1 MTMKKTIIITTAIL
15 AGLCANAAPK
25 LPAPTTPNPGLKY
38 YYPVPKAKKPT
49 TANYDVVVYGGTP
62 GGVGA
67 AIQARRMGKTS
78 ALYVFRRHVG
88 GLTSAGLTETDIGKK
103 NAIGG
108 MAVEFFERVGKWRQ
122 YRPSEAERVFLEML
136 VDAGVPVFFEHRL
149 EKVEKKDGKITKITF
164 ENGNAVKGKMF
175 VDATYEGDLFAMAGC
190 SYMVGREDNSRFN
203 EDYNGTYFSKHS
215 HIPRFDVDPYKVK
228 GDPSSGLLEGIT
240 DTKVEKLGVADKKLQ
255 SYCFRMWAMKNG
267 KKTPWYKPEN
277 YRPERYALLS
287 RYVNS
292 APDPDFWNLRYS
304 RGPLKL
310 NEGDCNNAGPI
321 SLDHV
326 GYNFGWAE
334 GSYAER
340 EKIFQDH
347 VNYQQ
352 GFMYFLA
359 NDPSIP
365 AKLRARINAFG
376 LDAYEFPET
385 RNWPHDLYIR
395 EARRLLSDY
404 VMTQA
409 HCTGKEVV
417 KDSVGLGSYQMD
429 SHHVER
435 VVKDGKMYVEGGFE
449 KKVKRSYPVSFK
461 SIVPKRAECTNL
473 AVPVALSASH
483 VAFGSIRME
492 PVFMILGQS
501 GATAACMAIDGN
513 GIIQDVDYKKLRAKL
528 LIDEQILDTPF
539 VPKGKKRN

>member
-1 MTMKKTIIITTAIL
+1 MKKTIIIATATL
-15 AGLCANAAPK
+15 VGLCASAAIK

-38 YYPVPKAKKPT
+38 YYPVPKAEKPT
-49 TANYDVVVYGGTP
+49 NANYDVVVYGGTP

-108 MAVEFFERVGKWRQ
+108 MAVEFYEKLGKWRQ
-122 YRPSEAERVFLEML
+122 FRPSEAERAFLEML
-136 VDAGVPVFFEHRL
+136 AEAGVPVFFEHRL
-149 EKVEKKDGKITKITF
+149 EKVETENGKIKKVIF
-164 ENGNAVKGKMF
+164 ENGNSATGKMF

-215 HIPRFDVDPYKVK
+215 HIPRFDIDPYKVK

-240 DTKVEKLGVADKKLQ
+240 DTKVDVLGKADKKLQ

-334 GSYAER
+334 GTYAER

-385 RNWPHDLYIR
+385 RNWPHELYVR

-409 HCTGKEVV
+409 HCQGKEVV

-435 VVKDGKMYVEGGFE
+435 VVKDGKMAIEGGFE

-461 SIVPKRAECTNL
+461 SIVPKKAECTNL

-501 GATAACMAIDGN
+501 AATAACMAIDGD
-513 GIIQDVDYKKLRAKL
+513 GVIQNVEYKKLRAKL
-528 LIDEQILDTPF
+528 ILDCQILDTPF
-539 VPKGKKRN
+539 VPKKKRK

>member
-1 MTMKKTIIITTAIL
+1 MKKTIIITTAIL
-15 AGLCANAAPK
+15 AGLCANSAPK

-38 YYPVPKAKKPT
+38 YYPLPKAKNPT

-108 MAVEFFERVGKWRQ
+108 MAVEFYEKLGKWRQ
-122 YRPSEAERVFLEML
+122 FRPSEAERAFLEML
-136 VDAGVPVFFEHRL
+136 VEAGVPVFFEHRL

-164 ENGNAVKGKMF
+164 ENGNAVTGKMF
-175 VDATYEGDLFAMAGC
+175 VDATYEGDLLAMAGC
-190 SYMVGREDNSRFN
+190 SYMVGREDNARFN

-228 GDPSSGLLEGIT
+228 GDKSSGLLEGIT
-240 DTKVEKLGVADKKLQ
+240 DTKVEKLGIADKKLQ

-277 YRPERYALLS
+277 YRPERYELLS
-287 RYVNS
+287 RYINS
-292 APDPDFWNLRYS
+292 APDPDFWDLRYK

-395 EARRLLSDY
+395 EGRRLLSDY

-409 HCTGKEVV
+409 HCQGKEVV

-501 GATAACMAIDGN
+501 SATAACMAIDGN
-513 GIIQDVDYKKLRAKL
+513 GIIQDVEYKKLRAKL
-528 LIDEQILDTPF
+528 IIDCQILDTPF

>member
-1 MTMKKTIIITTAIL
+1 MKKTIIITTAIL
-15 AGLCANAAPK
+15 AGLCANSAPK

-38 YYPVPKAKKPT
+38 YYPLPKAKNPT

-108 MAVEFFERVGKWRQ
+108 MAVEFYEKLGKWRQ
-122 YRPSEAERVFLEML
+122 FRPSEAERAFLEML
-136 VDAGVPVFFEHRL
+136 VEAGVPVFFEHRL

-164 ENGNAVKGKMF
+164 ENGNAVTGKMF
-175 VDATYEGDLFAMAGC
+175 VDATYEGDLLAMAGC

-228 GDPSSGLLEGIT
+228 GDKSSGLLEGIT

-277 YRPERYALLS
+277 YRPERYELLS
-287 RYVNS
+287 RYINS
-292 APDPDFWNLRYS
+292 APDPDFWDLRYK

-395 EARRLLSDY
+395 EGRRLLSDY

-409 HCTGKEVV
+409 HCQGKEVV

-501 GATAACMAIDGN
+501 SATAACMAIDGN
-513 GIIQDVDYKKLRAKL
+513 GIIQDVEYKKLRAKL
-528 LIDEQILDTPF
+528 IIDCQILDTPF
-539 VPKGKKRN
+539 VPKGKKRK

>member
-1 MTMKKTIIITTAIL
+1 MKKTIIITTAIL
-15 AGLCANAAPK
+15 AGLCANSAPK

-38 YYPVPKAKKPT
+38 YYPLPKAKNPT

-108 MAVEFFERVGKWRQ
+108 MAVEFYEKLGKWRQ
-122 YRPSEAERVFLEML
+122 FRPSEAERAFLEML
-136 VDAGVPVFFEHRL
+136 VEAGVPVFFEHRL

-164 ENGNAVKGKMF
+164 ENGNAVTGKMF
-175 VDATYEGDLFAMAGC
+175 VDATYEGDLLAMAGC
-190 SYMVGREDNSRFN
+190 SYMVGREDNARFN

-228 GDPSSGLLEGIT
+228 GDKSSGLLEGIT

-277 YRPERYALLS
+277 YRPERYELLS
-287 RYVNS
+287 RYINS
-292 APDPDFWNLRYS
+292 APDPDFWDLRYK

-395 EARRLLSDY
+395 EGRRLLSDY

-409 HCTGKEVV
+409 HCQGKEVV

-501 GATAACMAIDGN
+501 SATAACMAIDGN
-513 GIIQDVDYKKLRAKL
+513 GIIQDVEYKKLRAKL
-528 LIDEQILDTPF
+528 IIDCQILDTPF

>member
-1 MTMKKTIIITTAIL
+1 MKKTIIITTAIL
-15 AGLCANAAPK
+15 AGLCANSAPK
-25 LPAPTTPNPGLKY
+25 LPAPTTQNPGLKY
-38 YYPVPKAKKPT
+38 YYPLPKVKNPT

-108 MAVEFFERVGKWRQ
+108 MAVEFYEKLGKWRQ
-122 YRPSEAERVFLEML
+122 FRPSEAERAFLEML
-136 VDAGVPVFFEHRL
+136 VEAGVPVFFEHRL

-164 ENGNAVKGKMF
+164 ENGNAVTGKMF
-175 VDATYEGDLFAMAGC
+175 VDATYEGDLLAMAGC
-190 SYMVGREDNSRFN
+190 SYMVGREDNARFN

-228 GDPSSGLLEGIT
+228 GDKSSGLLEGIT

-277 YRPERYALLS
+277 YRPERYELLS
-287 RYVNS
+287 RYINS
-292 APDPDFWNLRYS
+292 APDPDFWDLRYK

-395 EARRLLSDY
+395 EGRRLLSDY

-409 HCTGKEVV
+409 HCQGKEVV

-501 GATAACMAIDGN
+501 SATAACMAIDGN
-513 GIIQDVDYKKLRAKL
+513 GIIQDVEYKKLRAKL
-528 LIDEQILDTPF
+528 IIDCQILDTPF
-539 VPKGKKRN
+539 VPKGKKRK

>member
-1 MTMKKTIIITTAIL
+1 MKKTIIITTAIL
-15 AGLCANAAPK
+15 AGLCANSAPK
-25 LPAPTTPNPGLKY
+25 LPAPTTQNPGLKY
-38 YYPVPKAKKPT
+38 YYPLPKVKNPT

-108 MAVEFFERVGKWRQ
+108 MAVEFYEKLGKWRQ
-122 YRPSEAERVFLEML
+122 FRPSEAERAFLEML
-136 VDAGVPVFFEHRL
+136 VEAGVPVFFEHRL

-164 ENGNAVKGKMF
+164 ENGNAVTGKMF
-175 VDATYEGDLFAMAGC
+175 VDATYEGDLLAMAGC

-228 GDPSSGLLEGIT
+228 GDKSSGLLEGIT

-277 YRPERYALLS
+277 YRPERYELLS
-287 RYVNS
+287 RYINS
-292 APDPDFWNLRYS
+292 APDPDFWDLRYK

-395 EARRLLSDY
+395 EGRRLLSDY

-409 HCTGKEVV
+409 HCQGKEVV

-501 GATAACMAIDGN
+501 SATAACMAIDGN
-513 GIIQDVDYKKLRAKL
+513 GIIQDVEYKKLRAKL
-528 LIDEQILDTPF
+528 IIDCQILDTPF
-539 VPKGKKRN
+539 VPKGKKRK

>member
-1 MTMKKTIIITTAIL
+1 MKKTIIITTAIL
-15 AGLCANAAPK
+15 AGLCANSAPK

-38 YYPVPKAKKPT
+38 YYPLPNAKNPT

-108 MAVEFFERVGKWRQ
+108 MAVEFYEKLGKWRQ
-122 YRPSEAERVFLEML
+122 FRPSEAERAFLEML
-136 VDAGVPVFFEHRL
+136 VEAGVPVFFEHRL

-164 ENGNAVKGKMF
+164 ENGNAVTGKMF
-175 VDATYEGDLFAMAGC
+175 VDATYEGDLLAMAGC

-228 GDPSSGLLEGIT
+228 GDKSSGLLEGIT

-277 YRPERYALLS
+277 YRPERYELLS
-287 RYVNS
+287 RYINS
-292 APDPDFWNLRYS
+292 APDPDFWDLRYK

-395 EARRLLSDY
+395 EGRRLLSDY

-409 HCTGKEVV
+409 HCQGKEVV

-501 GATAACMAIDGN
+501 SATAACMAIDGN
-513 GIIQDVDYKKLRAKL
+513 GIIQDVEYKKLRAKL
-528 LIDEQILDTPF
+528 IIDCQILDTPF

>member
-1 MTMKKTIIITTAIL
+1 MKKTIIITTAIL
-15 AGLCANAAPK
+15 AGLCANSAPK

-38 YYPVPKAKKPT
+38 YYPLPKAKNPT

-108 MAVEFFERVGKWRQ
+108 MAVEFYEKLGKWRQ
-122 YRPSEAERVFLEML
+122 FRPSEAERAFLEML
-136 VDAGVPVFFEHRL
+136 VEAGVPVFFEHRL

-164 ENGNAVKGKMF
+164 ENGNAVTGKMF
-175 VDATYEGDLFAMAGC
+175 VDATYEGDLLAMAGC

-228 GDPSSGLLEGIT
+228 GDKSSGLLEGIT

-277 YRPERYALLS
+277 YRPERYELLS
-287 RYVNS
+287 RYINS
-292 APDPDFWNLRYS
+292 APDPDFWDLRYK

-395 EARRLLSDY
+395 EGRRLLSDY

-409 HCTGKEVV
+409 HCQGKEVV

-501 GATAACMAIDGN
+501 SATAACMAIDGN
-513 GIIQDVDYKKLRAKL
+513 GIIQDVEYKKLRAKL
-528 LIDEQILDTPF
+528 IIDCQILDTPF

>member
-1 MTMKKTIIITTAIL
+1 
-15 AGLCANAAPK
+15 
-25 LPAPTTPNPGLKY
+25 
-38 YYPVPKAKKPT
+38 
-49 TANYDVVVYGGTP
+49 
-62 GGVGA
+62 
-67 AIQARRMGKTS
+67 
-78 ALYVFRRHVG
+78 
-88 GLTSAGLTETDIGKK
+88 
-103 NAIGG
+103 
-108 MAVEFFERVGKWRQ
+108 
-122 YRPSEAERVFLEML
+122 ML
-136 VDAGVPVFFEHRL
+136 VEAGVPVFFEHRL

-164 ENGNAVKGKMF
+164 ENGNAVTGKMF
-175 VDATYEGDLFAMAGC
+175 VDATYEGDLLAMAGC
-190 SYMVGREDNSRFN
+190 SYMVGREDNARFN

-228 GDPSSGLLEGIT
+228 GDKSSGLLEGIT

-277 YRPERYALLS
+277 YRPERYELLS
-287 RYVNS
+287 RYINS
-292 APDPDFWNLRYS
+292 APDPDFWDLRYK

-395 EARRLLSDY
+395 EGRRLLSDY

-409 HCTGKEVV
+409 HCQGKEVV

-501 GATAACMAIDGN
+501 SATAACMAIDGN
-513 GIIQDVDYKKLRAKL
+513 GIIQDVEYKKLRAKL
-528 LIDEQILDTPF
+528 IIDCQILDTPF
-539 VPKGKKRN
+539 VPKGKKRK

>member
-1 MTMKKTIIITTAIL
+1 MKKTIIITTAIL
-15 AGLCANAAPK
+15 AGLCANSAPK

-38 YYPVPKAKKPT
+38 YYPLPKVKNPT

-108 MAVEFFERVGKWRQ
+108 MAVEFYEKLGKWRQ
-122 YRPSEAERVFLEML
+122 FRPSEAERAFLEML
-136 VDAGVPVFFEHRL
+136 VEAGVPVFFEHRL

-164 ENGNAVKGKMF
+164 ENGNAVTGKMF
-175 VDATYEGDLFAMAGC
+175 VDATYEGDLLAMAGC

-228 GDPSSGLLEGIT
+228 GDKSSGLLEGIT

-277 YRPERYALLS
+277 YRPERYELLS
-287 RYVNS
+287 RYINS
-292 APDPDFWNLRYS
+292 APDPDFWDLRYK

-395 EARRLLSDY
+395 EGRRLLSDY

-409 HCTGKEVV
+409 HCQGKEVV

-501 GATAACMAIDGN
+501 SATAACMAIDGN
-513 GIIQDVDYKKLRAKL
+513 GIIQDVEYKKLRAKL
-528 LIDEQILDTPF
+528 IIDCQILDTPF

>member
-1 MTMKKTIIITTAIL
+1 MKKTIIITTAIL
-15 AGLCANAAPK
+15 AGLCANSAPK

-38 YYPVPKAKKPT
+38 YYPLPKAKNPT

-108 MAVEFFERVGKWRQ
+108 MAVEFYEKLGKWRQ
-122 YRPSEAERVFLEML
+122 FRPSEAERAFLEML
-136 VDAGVPVFFEHRL
+136 VEAGVPVFFEHRL

-164 ENGNAVKGKMF
+164 ENGNAVTGKMF
-175 VDATYEGDLFAMAGC
+175 VDATYEGDLLAMAGC
-190 SYMVGREDNSRFN
+190 SYMVGREDNARFN

-228 GDPSSGLLEGIT
+228 GDKSSGLLEGIT

-277 YRPERYALLS
+277 YRPERYELLS
-287 RYVNS
+287 RYINS
-292 APDPDFWNLRYS
+292 APDPDFWDLRYK

-395 EARRLLSDY
+395 EGRRLLSDY

-409 HCTGKEVV
+409 HCQGKEVV

-501 GATAACMAIDGN
+501 SATAACMAIDGN
-513 GIIQDVDYKKLRAKL
+513 GIIQDVEYKKLRAKL
-528 LIDEQILDTPF
+528 IIDCQILDTPF
-539 VPKGKKRN
+539 VPKGKKRK